1 MGNEQFV
8 DETLDEEKIRYHL
21 RDLDNALNKD
31 ADDHLLP
38 EILTT
43 DQTIVDIG
51 CGVGQSFLVLEC
63 TDRKC
68 IGVEVHGPS
77 VEFGKEKFGDK
88 ITFYHTDASK
98 IPEADSTVDLI
109 YACVSIPYTNIPD
122 VIAEMKR
129 LLKVGG
135 RVWMTLHSKE
145 YAKEQLR
152 IAIKHRRIIDFI
164 HKIYLMMNGY
174 LFKWFGF
181 LIPWLNGDYESWQD
195 ADTMIK
201 MLEKNGFNASKSIQ
215 KDHLVISGVLENK

>member
-1 MGNEQFV
+1 MGNEQQKF
-8 DETLDEEKIRYHL
+8 ENLDEIKISCHL
-21 RDLDNALNKD
+21 RDLENALNKD

-38 EILTT
+38 EILPT

-88 ITFYHTDASK
+88 ITFYHTDATK
-98 IPEADSTVDLI
+98 IPEPDGSVDLI
-109 YACVSIPYTNIPD
+109 YACVSIPYTNIPKAID
-122 VIAEMKR
+122 EMKR

-145 YAKEQLR
+145 YANQQLHYTV
-152 IAIKHRRIIDFI
+152 KYRRIIDFT
-164 HKIYLMMNGY
+164 HKMYLIMNGY
-174 LFKWFGF
+174 LLKWFGF
-181 LIPWLNGDYESWQD
+181 LVPWLNGDYESWQD

-201 MLEKNGFNASKSIQ
+201 ILNKKGFKASKSIQ